1 MCRFLF
7 LVEHSLIEQVQWSLI
22 SWCLVRISRADRLWS
37 TTIWPWTRTR
47 SCARR
52 GKMEM
57 FAMNSDDLT
66 HMGWGAWGWIINESW
81 KDVEHWQNIWSVIHW
96 PIRCAGAAGVWT
108 NHQVH
113 QFSTFFDGRAA
124 GRPTTTLQILGRPKR
139 LVWTA
144 PELPGFASSLWLNYR
159 LIGL

>member
-1 MCRFLF
+1 MRRMNLLRYSGSPSSSFSEIPTCVGSFFGRAFSHWTGPVEFDF
-7 LVEHSLIEQVQWSLI
+7 LV
-22 SWCLVRISRADRLWS
+22 
-37 TTIWPWTRTR
+37 P
-47 SCARR
+47 

-139 LVWTA
+139 LVSTA